1 MAQVTNGTLAE
12 AAERAHSNHGPW
24 TLPEPWT
31 PRTRPPLLGKR
42 AERVSHSDHTPHSSQ
57 IMMRED
63 TETKWYKG
71 TKVTKITKVLG
82 GLVVFVRADPVIALR
97 SE

>member
-12 AAERAHSNHGPW
+12 AAERAYAGHRPW

-42 AERVSHSDHTPHSSQ
+42 TERVFHSDHRPHFSQ
-57 IMMRED
+57 IMLRENN
-63 TETKWYKG
+63 ETKWYK
-71 TKVTKITKVLG
+71 VTKPQEVTKHLTRCS
-82 GLVVFVRADPVIALR
+82 L
-97 SE
+97 

>member
-63 TETKWYKG
+63 TETKWYK
-71 TKVTKITKVLG
+71 VTKITKPFSSPL
-82 GLVVFVRADPVIALR
+82 
-97 SE
+97 